1 MLKALKPMTYAT
13 RRLKAGDLFH
23 ARTSA
28 DERVL
33 IALKRARRAA
43 RPATEPEEE
52 DEATQDDGAG
62 DIQQLRAAY
71 RAKTGKRPYHGWDAA
86 ALTVKISEADA
97 DD

>member
-1 MLKALKPMTYAT
+1 MMLKALKSMTYAT

-23 ARTSA
+23 ARSRG

-43 RPATEPEEE
+43 RPAIEPEP
-52 DEATQDDGAG
+52 DGA
-62 DIQQLRAAY
+62 DDLRRLRCAY
-71 RAKTGKRPYHGWDAA
+71 QEKTGKRPYHGWDAA
-86 ALTVKISEADA
+86 ALTAKIAEADA